1 MSNKPTSVDNFR
13 GITAL
18 LISQS
23 LFITSDSFVKTVGA
37 IVPATQIMA
46 VRGLMAVS
54 LAVMMLIFTVER
66 SKWHYAFNPRVIL
79 RALLE
84 AFSAGLFILSLPH
97 LTLAAITVIMQITPL
112 TITLLSALV
121 LREHVGWRRWLAII
135 IGFVGV
141 ILVAQPGSESF
152 TYYSISAVLV
162 ALIISVRDLLTRRL
176 DPMIPTASITFSTTL
191 SVCLLGFVTYPLQTW
206 QPLTLELI
214 VMMFASAALVT
225 LANIFII
232 RAFRGVDI
240 SVVSPFRY
248 FGVVW
253 GMLLGYLVWSDVPN
267 LLAIS
272 GTILIVAS
280 GLYTMHRETQ
290 RFRQGA

>member
-1 MSNKPTSVDNFR
+1 MTGKPTSADNFR

-23 LFITSDSFVKTVGA
+23 LFITSDSFVKSVSE
-37 IVPATQIMA
+37 IVPATQIMG
-46 VRGLMAVS
+46 VRGVMAVTMAA
-54 LAVMMLIFTVER
+54 LVLFYTVDR
-66 SKWHYAFNPRVIL
+66 SKWHFAFTPGVAL

-84 AFSAGLFILSLPH
+84 AISAGLFILSLPH

-121 LREHVGWRRWLAII
+121 LHEHVGWRRWLAIV
-135 IGFVGV
+135 IGFIGV
-141 ILVAQPGSESF
+141 ILVAQPGSEGF
-152 TYYSISAVLV
+152 TYYSVSAVLV

-176 DPMIPTASITFSTTL
+176 DPAIPTASITLSTTL
-191 SVCLLGFVTYPLQTW
+191 SVCLLGFATMPLQEW
-206 QPLTLELI
+206 QPLSLELLA
-214 VMMFASAALVT
+214 MMFASAALVT

-267 LLAIS
+267 LLAIA